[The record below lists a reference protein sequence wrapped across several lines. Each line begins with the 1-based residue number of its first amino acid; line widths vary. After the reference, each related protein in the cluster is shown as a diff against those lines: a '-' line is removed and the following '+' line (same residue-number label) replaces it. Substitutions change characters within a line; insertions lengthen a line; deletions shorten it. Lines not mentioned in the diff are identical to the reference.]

1 MLATSESI
9 QQAFAKAKEEKRPA
23 FLPFIMAGYPNYEQT
38 IEIALTL
45 QESGADIIELGFPY
59 SDPLADGPVL
69 QEAAQ
74 HAIQNGMTFS
84 KGLELIADLR
94 KRGLTIPILAF
105 CYYNPIYQYGLEKF
119 VEKAQEVGANGVLVP
134 DLPHEE
140 SLPLSSICQEKNFA
154 FISLVAPTSK
164 ARIKQIVSEAQGF
177 IYCISSLGVTGIRDR
192 FSEEIVDFLQEVRR
206 FTTLPL
212 AVGFGVSKPEH
223 VQFLA
228 PQVDGII
235 IGSAI
240 VRKISE
246 HLVDFQDSKKE
257 QEALLALKRFVSEL
271 FSK

>member
-1 MLATSESI
+1 MLATSEAI
-9 QQAFAKAKEEKRPA
+9 QQAFLRAKQNRRPA

-38 IEIALTL
+38 IKIALTL

-69 QEAAQ
+69 QEAAE
-74 HAIQNGMTFS
+74 HALKQGMTFS
-84 KGLELIADLR
+84 KGLELIRDLR

-105 CYYNPIYQYGLEKF
+105 CYYNPIYQYGLERF
-119 VEKAQEVGANGVLVP
+119 VQEAQEAGANGVLVP

-140 SLPLSSICQEKNFA
+140 ASPLSSICRENNFA

-164 ARIKQIVSEAQGF
+164 ERIKQIVEHAQGF

-192 FSEEIVDFLQEVRR
+192 FSEELDGFLKEVRNH
-206 FTTLPL
+206 TSLPL
-212 AVGFGVSKPEH
+212 AVGFGVSKKEH
-223 VQFLA
+223 VDFLA

-235 IGSAI
+235 VGSAI
-240 VRKISE
+240 VRKIGE
-246 HLVDFQDSKKE
+246 HLLEYQDEQKE
-257 QEALLALKRFVSEL
+257 EEAILALKRFVSEL